1 MIMPVRNGNVP
12 ASTPAV
18 DQPMPLSMLETIT
31 AAPKVPVRAAVTNYR
46 ARPEI
51 IDADASIDEPS
62 LLGGDVPHVLDVLVH
77 ELVKFRSVQQSVG
90 LRGALDVF
98 LPLRRGLHLP
108 HQLNVKGHLVRRD
121 LAGEPDRARLLE
133 LRNVQARFD
142 AGGNVVP
149 ALRCGDV
156 RTFRQLLR

>member
-1 MIMPVRNGNVP
+1 
-12 ASTPAV
+12 
-18 DQPMPLSMLETIT
+18 
-31 AAPKVPVRAAVTNYR
+31 
-46 ARPEI
+46 
-51 IDADASIDEPS
+51 DASIDEPS
-62 LLGGDVPHVLDVLVH
+62 LLGGDLPHVLDVLVH
-77 ELVKFRSVQQSVG
+77 ELVKVRSGQKSVG

-156 RTFRQLLR
+156 PTFRQLLPAEGAQRALRAAAPLPKAFAGIVDMGVDVTAGELYGRLGAALERNV